1 MCKRRQSE
9 VTMVLAI
16 IQKEKQQPT
25 NYKIIGTNYLQQSFE
40 EQNSFVLE
48 KKYWHVNINMIS
60 VWNRDIIISW
70 KIISVK
76 HFYLQNYHRD
86 SGWNIP
92 WSISQHF
99 LLSVPFDIKNTI
111 KL

>member
-1 MCKRRQSE
+1 MYFYLLYNNCMCKRRQSE

-48 KKYWHVNINMIS
+48 KKILA
-60 VWNRDIIISW
+60 R
-70 KIISVK
+70 
-76 HFYLQNYHRD
+76 
-86 SGWNIP
+86 
-92 WSISQHF
+92 
-99 LLSVPFDIKNTI
+99 
-111 KL
+111 

>member
-16 IQKEKQQPT
+16 IQKETQQPT

-48 KKYWHVNINMIS
+48 ENIGTLTLIWL
-60 VWNRDIIISW
+60 V
-70 KIISVK
+70 
-76 HFYLQNYHRD
+76 YE
-86 SGWNIP
+86 
-92 WSISQHF
+92 
-99 LLSVPFDIKNTI
+99 TET
-111 KL
+111 

>member
-40 EQNSFVLE
+40 EQKFCFR
-48 KKYWHVNINMIS
+48 KKILA
-60 VWNRDIIISW
+60 R
-70 KIISVK
+70 
-76 HFYLQNYHRD
+76 
-86 SGWNIP
+86 
-92 WSISQHF
+92 
-99 LLSVPFDIKNTI
+99 
-111 KL
+111 

>member
-48 KKYWHVNINMIS
+48 ENIGTLTLIWL
-60 VWNRDIIISW
+60 V
-70 KIISVK
+70 
-76 HFYLQNYHRD
+76 YE
-86 SGWNIP
+86 
-92 WSISQHF
+92 
-99 LLSVPFDIKNTI
+99 TET
-111 KL
+111 

>member
-40 EQNSFVLE
+40 EQNSFVFE
-48 KKYWHVNINMIS
+48 ENIGTLTLIWL
-60 VWNRDIIISW
+60 V
-70 KIISVK
+70 
-76 HFYLQNYHRD
+76 YE
-86 SGWNIP
+86 
-92 WSISQHF
+92 
-99 LLSVPFDIKNTI
+99 TET
-111 KL
+111 